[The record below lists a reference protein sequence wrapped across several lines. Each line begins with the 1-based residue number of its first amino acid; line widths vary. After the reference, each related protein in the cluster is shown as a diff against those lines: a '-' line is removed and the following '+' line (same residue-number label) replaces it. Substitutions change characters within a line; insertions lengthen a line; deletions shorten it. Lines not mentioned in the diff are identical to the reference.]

1 MITFILLNFILYKFT
16 LLIYTCFIFVFPEFI
31 TVLLQNIGT
40 HVDPIMLIQKIPN
53 GMEIP
58 GLRDSLVKI
67 LHDYTLQV
75 S

>member
-1 MITFILLNFILYKFT
+1 MHLCHYITSNSIDFYS
-16 LLIYTCFIFVFPEFI
+16 LLISGFI

-75 S
+75 SYLLLNS

>member
-1 MITFILLNFILYKFT
+1 MHCIILNFMDFYYF
-16 LLIYTCFIFVFPEFI
+16 FISGFI

-75 S
+75 SYLHLTLCL